1 MVVVNAELETLLVKH
16 EKRRTR
22 ARARREE
29 RERRE
34 DRIDGMMTGCSERMT

>member
-16 EKRRTR
+16 ENRRRMDKERR
-22 ARARREE
+22 AE

-34 DRIDGMMTGCSERMT
+34 DRIDGMAV